1 MRFVFLLLILFNFI
15 FANILSLDKAFNV
28 ALNSDKQVLYIN
40 FKLGDEIYLYKDK
53 ITIKLNEKDITKL
66 LNFPTPIIKDNEYI
80 YYKNLS
86 LAVPNILLDQYTQKK
101 DSLLQITYQGCS
113 NQGLCYQPQ
122 KINYSLKEKNNI
134 YIYSKINKIKQQN
147 LTSASEESII
157 EKFINTENLFTILIT
172 FFGYGLLLSLTPCTL
187 PMIPILSSLI
197 MSKVGISKKY
207 SFFLSFI
214 YVFFMSLAYAIAGI
228 IASYI
233 GASVQGLLQKPV
245 VLIFF
250 SLIFVL
256 FSLAMFE
263 VFNFELPSKF
273 QNFIHKKTNQC
284 KGIISIAIMGFLS
297 ALIVGPCVAAPL
309 AGALLYIANS
319 GDMILGGLALFTMSF
334 GMGIPLLF
342 IGLGIGF
349 IKPGQWMKKI
359 KILFGFIMLG
369 MAIWIL
375 ERILDFRFILIGY
388 GVLGVFFCVFMGI
401 FDKAK
406 NFLNSFKKSLL
417 ILILS
422 LSITLF
428 LAGIF
433 NIKEVPN
440 FLSNQTQKY
449 NFLNFTY
456 ISNLDELLNVIKNS
470 QKKVM
475 IDFTATWCENCK
487 LLDNITFKDPAVIK
501 ELNEYKLIKVDVSE
515 NNEEQIKIMKHFNV
529 FGPPV
534 LIFFQ
539 NNQEKL
545 KITGFI
551 KPQDLLKK
559 ISFDEN

>member
-1 MRFVFLLLILFNFI
+1 MRFIFLLIIFFNFI
-15 FANILSLDKAFNV
+15 FANILSLDKAFNIK
-28 ALNSDKQVLYIN
+28 LDSDKQALYIN

-53 ITIKLNEKDITKL
+53 IKIKLNEKDITDL
-66 LNFPTPIIKDNEYI
+66 LNFPAPITKDNEYI

-86 LAVPNILLDQYTQKK
+86 LAIPNTLLDQYTQKK

-122 KINYSLKEKNNI
+122 KIDYSLKEKNNI
-134 YIYSKINKIKQQN
+134 YTYLKINKIKQQKLN
-147 LTSASEESII
+147 SFSEESII
-157 EKFINTENLFTILIT
+157 EKFINTENLATILIT

-197 MSKVGISKKY
+197 VSKVGISKKY

-228 IASYI
+228 IASYL
-233 GASVQGLLQKPV
+233 GLSVQGILQKPII
-245 VLIFF
+245 LISF
-250 SLIFVL
+250 SLVFIL
-256 FSLAMFE
+256 FSLAMFG
-263 VFNFELPSKF
+263 VFNFELPNKF
-273 QNFIHKKTNQC
+273 QNFIHKKTQQG
-284 KGIISIAIMGFLS
+284 KGIISIAAMGFLS

-319 GDMILGGLALFTMSF
+319 GDIILGGLALFIMSF
-334 GMGIPLLF
+334 GMGTPLLF

-349 IKPGQWMKKI
+349 IKPGEWMQKI
-359 KILFGFIMLG
+359 KILFGFIMLA

-388 GVLGVFFCVFMGI
+388 GILGVFFCVFMGI

-417 ILILS
+417 ILIFS
-422 LSITLF
+422 LSIASF

-433 NIKEVPN
+433 NIKEP
-440 FLSNQTQKY
+440 
-449 NFLNFTY
+449 LNFYSSKTQEYNSLNFIY
-456 ISNLDELLNVIKNS
+456 ISNLDELLNIIKNS
-470 QKKVM
+470 PKKIM
-475 IDFTATWCENCK
+475 LDFTATWCENCK
-487 LLDNITFKDPAVIK
+487 LLDNITFKDPKVIK
-501 ELNEYKLIKVDVSE
+501 ELSEYTLIKIDVSE
-515 NNEEQIKIMKHFNV
+515 NNKEQIKIMKHFNV

-534 LIFFQ
+534 LIFFD

-545 KITGFI
+545 KIIGFI
-551 KPQDLLKK
+551 KPQDLLEKLLLR
-559 ISFDEN
+559 

>member
-1 MRFVFLLLILFNFI
+1 MIIFFNFI
-15 FANILSLDKAFNV
+15 FANILSLDKAFNIK
-28 ALNSDKQVLYIN
+28 LDSDKQALYIN

-53 ITIKLNEKDITKL
+53 IKIKLNEKDITDL
-66 LNFPTPIIKDNEYI
+66 LNFPAPITKDNEYI

-86 LAVPNILLDQYTQKK
+86 LAIPNTLLDQYTQKK

-122 KINYSLKEKNNI
+122 KIDYSLKEKNNI
-134 YIYSKINKIKQQN
+134 YTYLKINKIKQQKLN
-147 LTSASEESII
+147 SFSEESII
-157 EKFINTENLFTILIT
+157 EKFINTENLATILIT

-197 MSKVGISKKY
+197 VSKVGISKKY

-228 IASYI
+228 IASYL
-233 GASVQGLLQKPV
+233 GLSVQGILQKPII
-245 VLIFF
+245 LISF
-250 SLIFVL
+250 SLVFIL
-256 FSLAMFE
+256 FSLAMFG
-263 VFNFELPSKF
+263 VFNFELPNKF
-273 QNFIHKKTNQC
+273 QNFIHKKTQQG
-284 KGIISIAIMGFLS
+284 KGIISIAAMGFLS

-319 GDMILGGLALFTMSF
+319 GDIILGGLALFIMSF
-334 GMGIPLLF
+334 GMGTPLLF

-349 IKPGQWMKKI
+349 IKPGEWMQKI
-359 KILFGFIMLG
+359 KILFGFIMLA

-388 GVLGVFFCVFMGI
+388 GILGVFFCVFMGI

-417 ILILS
+417 ILIFS
-422 LSITLF
+422 LSIASF

-433 NIKEVPN
+433 NIKEPLN
-440 FLSNQTQKY
+440 FYSNKTQEY
-449 NFLNFTY
+449 NSLNFTY
-456 ISNLDELLNVIKNS
+456 ISNLDELLNIIKNS
-470 QKKVM
+470 PKKIM
-475 IDFTATWCENCK
+475 LDFTATWCENCK
-487 LLDNITFKDPAVIK
+487 LLDNITFKDPKVIK
-501 ELNEYKLIKVDVSE
+501 ELSEYTLIKIDVSE
-515 NNEEQIKIMKHFNV
+515 NNKEQIKIMKHFNV

-534 LIFFQ
+534 LIFFD

-545 KITGFI
+545 KIIGFI
-551 KPQDLLKK
+551 KPQDLLEKLLLR
-559 ISFDEN
+559 

>member
-1 MRFVFLLLILFNFI
+1 MRFIFLLIIFFNFI
-15 FANILSLDKAFNV
+15 FANILSLDKAFNIK
-28 ALNSDKQVLYIN
+28 LDSDKQALYIN

-53 ITIKLNEKDITKL
+53 IKIKLNEKDITDL
-66 LNFPTPIIKDNEYI
+66 LNFPAPITKDNEYI

-86 LAVPNILLDQYTQKK
+86 LAIPNTLLDQYTQKK

-122 KINYSLKEKNNI
+122 KIDYSLKEKNNI
-134 YIYSKINKIKQQN
+134 YTYLKINKIKQQKLN
-147 LTSASEESII
+147 SFSEESII
-157 EKFINTENLFTILIT
+157 EKFINTENLATILIT

-197 MSKVGISKKY
+197 VSKVGISKKY

-228 IASYI
+228 IASYL
-233 GASVQGLLQKPV
+233 GLSVQGILQKPII
-245 VLIFF
+245 LISF
-250 SLIFVL
+250 SLVFIL
-256 FSLAMFE
+256 FSLAMFG
-263 VFNFELPSKF
+263 VFNFELPNKF
-273 QNFIHKKTNQC
+273 QNFIHKKTQQG
-284 KGIISIAIMGFLS
+284 KGIISIAAMGFLS

-319 GDMILGGLALFTMSF
+319 GDIILGGLALFIMSF
-334 GMGIPLLF
+334 GMGTPLLF

-349 IKPGQWMKKI
+349 IKPGEWMQKI
-359 KILFGFIMLG
+359 KILFGFIMLA

-388 GVLGVFFCVFMGI
+388 GILGVFFCVFMGI

-417 ILILS
+417 ILIFS
-422 LSITLF
+422 LSIASF

-433 NIKEVPN
+433 NIKEPLN
-440 FLSNQTQKY
+440 FYSNKTQEY
-449 NFLNFTY
+449 NSLNFTY
-456 ISNLDELLNVIKNS
+456 ISNLDELLNIIKNS
-470 QKKVM
+470 PKKIM
-475 IDFTATWCENCK
+475 LDFTATWCENCK
-487 LLDNITFKDPAVIK
+487 LLDNITFKDPKVIK
-501 ELNEYKLIKVDVSE
+501 ELSEYTLIKIDVSE
-515 NNEEQIKIMKHFNV
+515 NNKEQIKIMKHFNV

-534 LIFFQ
+534 LIFFD

-545 KITGFI
+545 KIIGFI
-551 KPQDLLKK
+551 KPQDLLEKLLLR
-559 ISFDEN
+559 

>member
-1 MRFVFLLLILFNFI
+1 MRFIFLLIIFFNFI
-15 FANILSLDKAFNV
+15 FANILSLDKAFNIK
-28 ALNSDKQVLYIN
+28 LDSDKQALYIN

-53 ITIKLNEKDITKL
+53 IKIKLNEKDITDL
-66 LNFPTPIIKDNEYI
+66 LNFPAPITKDNEYI

-86 LAVPNILLDQYTQKK
+86 LAIPNTLLDQYTQKK

-122 KINYSLKEKNNI
+122 KIDYSLKEKNNI
-134 YIYSKINKIKQQN
+134 YTYLKINKIKQQKLN
-147 LTSASEESII
+147 SFSEESII
-157 EKFINTENLFTILIT
+157 EKFINTENLATILIT

-197 MSKVGISKKY
+197 VSKVGISKKY

-228 IASYI
+228 IASYL
-233 GASVQGLLQKPV
+233 GLSVQGILQKPII
-245 VLIFF
+245 LISF
-250 SLIFVL
+250 SLVFIL
-256 FSLAMFE
+256 FSLAMFG
-263 VFNFELPSKF
+263 VFNFELSNKF
-273 QNFIHKKTNQC
+273 QNFIHKKTQQG
-284 KGIISIAIMGFLS
+284 KGIISIAAMGFLS

-319 GDMILGGLALFTMSF
+319 GDIILGGLALFIMSF
-334 GMGIPLLF
+334 GMGTPLLF

-349 IKPGQWMKKI
+349 IKPGEWMQKI
-359 KILFGFIMLG
+359 KILFGFIMLA

-388 GVLGVFFCVFMGI
+388 GILGVFFCVFMGI

-417 ILILS
+417 ILIFS
-422 LSITLF
+422 LSIASF

-433 NIKEVPN
+433 NIKEP
-440 FLSNQTQKY
+440 
-449 NFLNFTY
+449 LNFYSSKTQEYNSLNFIY
-456 ISNLDELLNVIKNS
+456 ISNLDELLNIIKNS
-470 QKKVM
+470 PKKIM
-475 IDFTATWCENCK
+475 LDFTATWCENCK
-487 LLDNITFKDPAVIK
+487 LLDNITFKDPKVIK
-501 ELNEYKLIKVDVSE
+501 ELSEYTLIKIDVSE
-515 NNEEQIKIMKHFNV
+515 NNKEQIKIMKHFNV

-534 LIFFQ
+534 LIFFD

-545 KITGFI
+545 KIIGFI
-551 KPQDLLKK
+551 KPQDLLEKLLLR
-559 ISFDEN
+559 